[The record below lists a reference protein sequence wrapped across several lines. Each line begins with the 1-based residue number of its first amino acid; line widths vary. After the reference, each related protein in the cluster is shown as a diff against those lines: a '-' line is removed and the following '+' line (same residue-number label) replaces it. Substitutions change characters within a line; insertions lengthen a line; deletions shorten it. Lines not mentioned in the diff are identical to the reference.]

1 MLRSWSACKL
11 LALRNDG
18 RPPTPNANHLML
30 EVIILAAGQGS
41 RMKSSLPKVLHL
53 LAGRTLISHVL
64 ATARSL
70 HADRI
75 HIVVGYGAEAVQI
88 AVAAPDVTCHVQER
102 QLGTGHAVQ
111 QAIDA
116 CESNSQ
122 VLVLFGDVPLISV
135 ETLLQVVQSTTK
147 GIAML
152 SATLTD
158 ATGYGRVIRDDQG
171 AFLAVVEEK
180 DASTAQRAVKEINT
194 GVLAAKA
201 ESLAVWLNRVDNNNA
216 QAEYYLPDVLGL
228 AREDGVSVTVV
239 CSENNFDTQGV
250 NTPQQLEQLERA
262 YQASLADQLMNGGV
276 VVIDRARL
284 DIRGQLDCGQDVR
297 IDANVVFEGT
307 VSLADGV
314 SIGANCML
322 RDAEIGEG
330 VKILPFTHI
339 EGAAVEAGAVVGPYA
354 RLRPGSVVGK
364 QAKVGNFVEV
374 KNTRLGEGAKANHL
388 AYLGDADIGD
398 RSNVGAGTI
407 TCNYDGANKH
417 RTTLGEAVFVGSN
430 STLVAPIT
438 IDSGGFVAAGSTL
451 TEDVKADQL
460 AVARGRQRNVDG
472 WEKPKKPGESD

>member
-75 HIVVGYGAEAVQI
+75 HIVVGHGAEAVQT

>member
-1 MLRSWSACKL
+1 
-11 LALRNDG
+11 
-18 RPPTPNANHLML
+18 ML

-41 RMKSSLPKVLHL
+41 RMKSSLPKVLHP
-53 LAGRTLISHVL
+53 LAGRPLIAHVL
-64 ATARSL
+64 ATARTL
-70 HADRI
+70 QADRL
-75 HIVVGYGAEAVQI
+75 HVVVGHGAEAVQA
-88 AVAAPDVTCHVQER
+88 AVAAPDVSCHVQEQ

-111 QAIDA
+111 QAIGA
-116 CESNSQ
+116 CEPNSQ
-122 VLVLFGDVPLISV
+122 VLVLFGDVPLISE
-135 ETLLQVVQSTTK
+135 ETLLQVVQSTGE

-152 SATLTD
+152 SATLAD
-158 ATGYGRVIRDDQG
+158 ATGYGRVIRDGHGD
-171 AFLAVVEEK
+171 FHAVVEEK
-180 DASTAQRAVKEINT
+180 DASIEQRAVKEINT

-201 ESLAVWLNRVDNNNA
+201 EPLAAWLQRVDNNNA

-228 AREDGVSVTVV
+228 AREDGVPVTVV
-239 CSENNFDTQGV
+239 CSENSFDTQGV

-262 YQASLADQLMNGGV
+262 HQASLADQLMHGGV

-284 DIRGQLDCGQDVR
+284 DIRGQLQCGQDVR
-297 IDANVVFEGT
+297 IDANVVFEGA

-322 RDAEIGEG
+322 RDTKIGEG
-330 VKILPFTHI
+330 AQILPFTHI
-339 EGAAVEAGAVVGPYA
+339 EGAAVAAGAVVGPYA
-354 RLRPGSVVGK
+354 RLRPGTVVGER
-364 QAKVGNFVEV
+364 AKVGNFVEV

-451 TEDVKADQL
+451 TEDVKANQL

-472 WEKPKKPGESD
+472 WEKPKKPEESD